1 MHKITRVMKE
11 LCRCGMIHKDL
22 KILNILFLHVWNH
35 KLNDKE
41 NIELL
46 DFWVKNFK
54 SELDND
60 LDKTHNNF

>member
-1 MHKITRVMKE
+1 
-11 LCRCGMIHKDL
+11 MIHKDL

>member
-1 MHKITRVMKE
+1 MHKITRMMKE
-11 LCRCGMIHKDL
+11 LCKCGVIHKDL
-22 KILNILFLHVWNH
+22 KISNILILHVWNH

-46 DFWVKNFK
+46 DFWVKIFK
-54 SELDND
+54 SDSDND

>member
-1 MHKITRVMKE
+1 MHKITRAMKE
-11 LCRCGMIHKDL
+11 LCKCGVIHKDL
-22 KILNILFLHVWNH
+22 KISNILILDVWNH

-46 DFWVKNFK
+46 DFLIKIFK
-54 SELDND
+54 SDLDND